1 MLGGVVLDLVEG
13 GERGLNAAGCFIGER
28 GQVCC
33 RAGSLDEDLDAGV
46 PAGPGG
52 PYGRRDADGGD
63 ELPVAVAADGAE
75 PGVLDAGLRP
85 ARVLWLSLSECHGG
99 RGGLLL
105 DPGAEVLAAIAR
117 VGGYT

>member
-1 MLGGVVLDLVEG
+1 MLGGVVLDLVEV

-33 RAGSLDEDLDAGV
+33 RAGSLDEDLGAGV
-46 PAGPGG
+46 PTGPGG
-52 PYGRRDADGGD
+52 PDGRRDADGGD

-85 ARVLWLSLSECHGG
+85 ARV
-99 RGGLLL
+99 
-105 DPGAEVLAAIAR
+105 
-117 VGGYT
+117 

>member
-1 MLGGVVLDLVEG
+1 MVKPSRNRASRSEAGDWQAVVGQEAGGVLGGVVLDLVEG

-33 RAGSLDEDLDAGV
+33 RAGSLDEDLGAGV

-52 PYGRRDADGGD
+52 PDGRRDADGGD

-85 ARVLWLSLSECHGG
+85 ARV
-99 RGGLLL
+99 
-105 DPGAEVLAAIAR
+105 
-117 VGGYT
+117 